1 MASWLIARSTELLV
15 LSACRTAL
23 GDREAELGFAGLAA
37 QAGVKSVLGSV
48 WNISDEGTLALM
60 TEFYQQLKQA
70 PMKAQA
76 LQQAQLAMLKGE
88 VRFEGGELRT
98 TAGEKL
104 PLPPELAKLEDQD
117 FSHPNYWSGFTMIGS
132 PW

>member
-1 MASWLIARSTELLV
+1 

-60 TEFYQQLKQA
+60 TAFYQQLKQA

-88 VRFEGGELRT
+88 VRLQGGELRT
-98 TAGEKL
+98 TTGEKL
-104 PLPPELAKLEDQD
+104 PLPPQLAKLEDRD

>member
-1 MASWLIARSTELLV
+1 M
-15 LSACRTAL
+15 TA
-23 GDREAELGFAGLAA
+23 
-37 QAGVKSVLGSV
+37 
-48 WNISDEGTLALM
+48 
-60 TEFYQQLKQA
+60 FYQQLKQA

-88 VRFEGGELRT
+88 VRLQGGELRT
-98 TAGEKL
+98 TTGEKL
-104 PLPPELAKLEDQD
+104 PLPPQLAKLEDRD